1 MCPNPTESGH
11 PFWWELQ
18 KWPRGGA
25 LKPSQDQG
33 AQSNKSLF
41 NKSERPFESSQK
53 VHCAQ
58 EVKIQALGFLAEG
71 C

>member
-41 NKSERPFESSQK
+41 NKSERPFESPQK